1 MRILVTADYQRL
13 SYAAAELIVKAVR
26 GKAGVVLGLPT
37 GRTPLGMYDE
47 LVEMYRKQGLDFS
60 RVRTFNLD
68 EYLGLAPTDHNS
80 FRAYMHRHFFDHV
93 NILPENAHIPNQVDG
108 YEQAIRD
115 AGGID
120 LLVVGIAE
128 NGHIAFNEPGSSF
141 SSRTRI
147 VDLAPETIENA
158 AKQFGKDA
166 VPAQAITM
174 GIGTILESRHILLLA
189 AGKAKAD
196 IVRRALRGP
205 ITESVPASAL
215 QTHPNVIAILD
226 EEANL
231 YV

>member
-1 MRILVTADYQRL
+1 MRILVTADYRML
-13 SYAAAELIVKAVR
+13 SQAAAELIVKAVR

-47 LVEMYRKQGLDFS
+47 LVEMYRNQGLDFS
-60 RVRTFNLD
+60 QVRTFNLD

-93 NILPENAHIPNQVDG
+93 NITPENVHIPDQVDN
-108 YEQAIRD
+108 YEQAIRE

-120 LLVVGIAE
+120 LLVVGIAA

-141 SSRTRI
+141 SSRTRL

-166 VPAQAITM
+166 VPRQAVTM

-189 AGKAKAD
+189 SGKAKAD

-226 EEANL
+226 EDANL

>member
-1 MRILVTADYQRL
+1 
-13 SYAAAELIVKAVR
+13 
-26 GKAGVVLGLPT
+26 
-37 GRTPLGMYDE
+37 MYDA
-47 LVEMYRKQGLDFS
+47 LVEMYRKQELDFS
-60 RVRTFNLD
+60 QVRTFNLD
-68 EYLGLAPTDHNS
+68 EYLGLSPTDHNS

-93 NILPENAHIPNQVDG
+93 NIPAGNVHLPDQVDG
-108 YEQAIRD
+108 YEEAIRQ

-120 LLVVGIAE
+120 LLIVGIAA

-147 VDLAPETIENA
+147 IDLAPETIDNA

-189 AGKAKAD
+189 SGKEKAD

-205 ITESVPASAL
+205 ITESVPASVL

>member
-1 MRILVTADYQRL
+1 MRILVTADYQML
-13 SYAAAELIVKAVR
+13 SHTAAELIVKAVR
-26 GKAGVVLGLPT
+26 GKADVVLGLPT
-37 GRTPLGMYDE
+37 GTTPLGMYEE
-47 LVEMYRKQGLDFS
+47 LTETFRKQRLDFS

-68 EYLGLAPTDHNS
+68 EYLGLAPTDRNS
-80 FRAYMHRHFFDHV
+80 FRAYMYRHFFDHV
-93 NILPENAHIPNQVDG
+93 NVPPENVHIPDQVDG
-108 YEQAIRD
+108 YEQAIRET
-115 AGGID
+115 GGID
-120 LLVVGIAE
+120 LLVVGIAA

-141 SSRTRI
+141 TSRTRV
-147 VDLAPETIENA
+147 VDLAPDTIENA
-158 AKQFGKDA
+158 AKQFDKDT
-166 VPAQAITM
+166 VPTKAITM

-189 AGKAKAD
+189 SGKAKAD

>member
-1 MRILVTADYQRL
+1 MRILVTADYQVL
-13 SYAAAELIVKAVR
+13 SYAAAEVIVKAVR
-26 GKAGVVLGLPT
+26 GKAGAVLGLPT

-47 LVEMYRKQGLDFS
+47 LVEAYRTHGLDFS
-60 RVRTFNLD
+60 QVRTFNLD
-68 EYLGLAPTDHNS
+68 EYLGLAPADHNS

-93 NILPENAHIPNQVDG
+93 NIPPENVQIPDQVDD
-108 YEQAIRD
+108 YEPAIRE

-120 LLVVGIAE
+120 LLVVGIAA

-141 SSRTRI
+141 TSRTRI
-147 VDLAPETIENA
+147 VDLAPESIENV
-158 AKQFGKDA
+158 AKQFGKDV
-166 VPAQAITM
+166 VPRQAITM

-189 AGKAKAD
+189 SGKAKAD

-205 ITESVPASAL
+205 ITESVPASSL
-215 QTHPNVIAILD
+215 QMHPNVIVILD

>member
-13 SYAAAELIVKAVR
+13 SHAAAELIVKAVR

-37 GRTPLGMYDE
+37 GRTPLGMYDV
-47 LVEMYRKQGLDFS
+47 LVEMYQSQGLDFS

-68 EYLGLAPTDHNS
+68 EYLGLAPTDRNS
-80 FRAYMHRHFFDHV
+80 FRAYMHRHLLDHV
-93 NILPENAHIPNQVDG
+93 NIPPENVHIPDQVDK
-108 YEQAIRD
+108 YEHAIRE

-120 LLVVGIAE
+120 LLVVGIAA

-141 SSRTRI
+141 SSRTRV

-158 AKQFGKDA
+158 AKQFDKDA
-166 VPAQAITM
+166 VPTQAVTI

-189 AGKAKAD
+189 SGKDKAD
-196 IVRRALRGP
+196 IVRRAMRGP